1 MKIGRND
8 KCPCGSGKKYK
19 NCCLNKDFIDND
31 NQKFIMEYKR
41 LKNLSRIKQCL
52 YPNCSC
58 SAKEIINSHS
68 IQNSKILNKISDN
81 GKVFMCHFQVNNGF
95 ILPGEFGRSVA
106 TVFTGFCKKHD
117 KELFQDIE
125 DKDFNFET
133 KQIFLYLYRA
143 MIYEYHKKLEAVK
156 LGKIIKEQ
164 YKLSEDNV
172 LFFRGFNM
180 ATNDLEYEK
189 EFFDKAILH
198 NKFDILTTIVYQ
210 IPKFCNFAASGIEA
224 PTKDFDGNIIQE
236 FKNKL
241 LGHIYYSVFP
251 ENNSTYILIGWLKRY
266 DKLFKNIK
274 IRLQNLSNQE
284 IMNYINNTL
293 LMVSENIAI
302 KPSAYANLTK
312 EQQEEIIS
320 NLMGFSGFKEFLG
333 MNADRF
339 STPGFDLFS
348 L

>member
-31 NQKFIMEYKR
+31 KQKFVMQYKNIR
-41 LKNLSRIKQCL
+41 DLSKIKQCL
-52 YPNCSC
+52 YPGCICS
-58 SAKEIINSHS
+58 SKEVVNSHS
-68 IQNSKILNKISDN
+68 IQNNKILNKISDN

-95 ILPGEFGRSVA
+95 VLPGEFGRSVA
-106 TVFTGFCKKHD
+106 SVFTGFCKKHD

-156 LGKIIKEQ
+156 FGNVVREK
-164 YKLSEDNV
+164 YKVSEYDMSI
-172 LFFRGFNM
+172 FHDFHM

-189 EFFDKAILH
+189 VFFDKAILD
-198 NKFDILTTIVYQ
+198 NKFDILTTIVYR

-224 PTKDFDGNIIQE
+224 PTKDFDGNIIQ
-236 FKNKL
+236 KSKDKL
-241 LGHIYYSVFP
+241 WGHIYYSVFP
-251 ENNSTYILIGWLKRY
+251 ENNSTYILIGWLKQY
-266 DKLFKNIK
+266 NKLFENIK
-274 IRLQNLSNQE
+274 NRLQNLSNQE
-284 IMNYINNTL
+284 IMNYMNNTL
-293 LMVSENIAI
+293 LMVSENIAM

-312 EQQEEIIS
+312 KQQKEIIS
-320 NLMGFSGFKEFLG
+320 NIMGFSGLKELLG
-333 MNADRF
+333 MIPDRF
-339 STPGFDLFS
+339 SAPSFDLFS